1 MVLQFNDEFWIRK
14 DLVEPGYAKG
24 DTGQAQRD
32 TYRVPQHYSATSKNL
47 LRNPIAV
54 LRGAASTAGAASTR
68 VLRAR
73 GVQAVPF
80 A

>member
-1 MVLQFNDEFWIRK
+1 M
-14 DLVEPGYAKG
+14 GA
-24 DTGQAQRD
+24 
-32 TYRVPQHYSATSKNL
+32 SKNL

-68 VLRAR
+68 VLRALRVLRAR